1 MSACATALTTT
12 GLVLPAWTTSSVGD
26 AVVESGLWAVCSRNV
41 PFITDQCD
49 GIIEPSSSVMVAR
62 WLSILQ
68 CVVGFAA
75 ILLSVTTVTVL
86 PYSVMLFVTLVVTL
100 GAAALGVL
108 AVISFG
114 EAAARCSREACQR
127 LPNALRAWKPMPQST
142 ALRLASPAPR
152 MRPAPYLLPLLLLL
166 LPAAQ
171 RPPHTPWC

>member
-1 MSACATALTTT
+1 MSACATALTIT

-127 LPNALRAWKPMPQST
+127 LPNALRAW
-142 ALRLASPAPR
+142 
-152 MRPAPYLLPLLLLL
+152 
-166 LPAAQ
+166 
-171 RPPHTPWC
+171 